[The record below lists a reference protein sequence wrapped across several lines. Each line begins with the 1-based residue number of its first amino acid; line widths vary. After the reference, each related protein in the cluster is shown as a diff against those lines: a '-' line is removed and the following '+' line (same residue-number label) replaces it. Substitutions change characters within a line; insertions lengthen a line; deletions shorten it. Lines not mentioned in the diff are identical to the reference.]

1 MHFHQNLTPKN
12 ASQNNVSVVA
22 YVALTSRLR
31 RAYVHAYV
39 HAYVALSG
47 GPQSHVPAKDGH
59 LYPVLGN
66 GHAG

>member
-1 MHFHQNLTPKN
+1 MQFHQSLTSKN

-22 YVALTSRLR
+22 YVALTSRFR

-39 HAYVALSG
+39 HAYVASSG
-47 GPQSHVPAKDGH
+47 GPQSHVPALNGH